1 MAHIPERRKNVR
13 RKDEESLRK
22 NEEKYRSILESIEE
36 GYYEVDLAGKLT
48 FFNDSICQAIG
59 YPREELM
66 GMNYQ
71 QYTNQENAKRLFQAF
86 NEVYRTGKGNKACA
100 YEIIKKDGTKRYV
113 TASISLRK
121 DSSRK
126 KIGFRGIIWDVTEL
140 KISEEALRQNEEKYR
155 ILLDNAS
162 DAILLANEEGNL
174 LEVNKKAEELLGYT
188 RKKLLGANISKIH
201 PKEELEKIINGFEEI
216 NKKGLGTVNNTAV
229 LRKDGRTVSIDISG
243 CVIEYSGKKVLQGIF
258 RDITERKQME
268 EALRKSEEKY
278 RNILGSIDDGYYEVD
293 LAGNYTLVND
303 AECRNLGYTKE
314 ELIGM
319 NNRQYQDEE
328 NAKKAYRAF
337 SEVYRTGEP
346 IKVLGMEVIRKDGTK
361 RFNEISVSLIRD
373 EKGKPVGFRGITRD
387 TTKRKLT
394 EDALH
399 QSEEKYRTILESI
412 DDGYCEQDLAG
423 NFTFLNDSMYRIYGY
438 PKEELMG
445 MNYKQYTDKENGRK
459 CFQAYRNIYITGEP
473 GKVFDFE
480 IIRKDGTKRHIES
493 SVSLQKD
500 SAGKPIV
507 FRGVVRDVTERKLTE
522 EALRHS
528 EERYRNILESIQE
541 GYFEVD
547 LAGNLTFV
555 NDAMCENLK
564 FTKEELIGM
573 NFSQY
578 TDETNAR
585 ELYQV
590 YNKIY
595 RTGEPV
601 KIADFEFI
609 RKDGTKLFAETSTA
623 LVRDADGKIIG
634 FSGVSRDITDRKLTE
649 DALRQSEEKYRTVLE
664 EMEEG
669 YFELDLSGNFTFVN
683 NAECRNLGYSREELI
698 GMNNRQY
705 QDEATAKKMYQLFNA
720 LYKTGE
726 PVKVLDVEVIRKD
739 GTKTFNET
747 SIFLIKDAKGKPTGF
762 RGVSRDITE
771 RKRAEDALRKN
782 QEELIKK
789 NREIEEGRKNIQITL
804 ERLGKAYEDL
814 KASQVK
820 ILQQEKMASIGHLA
834 AGVAHEINNP
844 MAFIAS
850 NLGTLD
856 KYIRRLLDFI
866 QMQEEMFKSLK
877 ATDAIEKLGKKRKE
891 LKLDYITHDV
901 KQLIT
906 ESLDGSERVQKIVQG
921 LNRFSRVDNAEYK
934 DTDINECIENS
945 IKIVWN
951 ELKHKATITK
961 NYGNFPH
968 TKCYPQQLTQVF
980 VNLLI
985 NAVQSIKK
993 QGEIAINTW
1002 SKDGFIWIT
1011 VSDTGCGISK
1021 ENQGKIFEPF
1031 FTTKEV
1037 GKGTGLGLSISYEIM
1052 QRHKG
1057 ELSFQSEK
1065 GKGTTFTIR
1074 MPIV

>member
-1 MAHIPERRKNVR
+1 MEHIPERRKNVR
-13 RKDEESLRK
+13 RKDEEALRRS
-22 NEEKYRSILESIEE
+22 EEKYRSILESIEE
-36 GYYEVDLAGKLT
+36 GYYEVDLAGNLT
-48 FFNDSICQAIG
+48 FFNDSTCRSIG
-59 YPREELM
+59 YSRVELM
-66 GMNYQ
+66 GMNYR
-71 QYTNQENAKRLFQAF
+71 QYTNQENAKKLFQAF
-86 NEVYRTGKGNKACA
+86 NEVYRTGKTSKGCE
-100 YEIIKKDGTKRYV
+100 YEIIKKDGTKSYV
-113 TASISLRK
+113 AASISLRK
-121 DSSRK
+121 DSPRK
-126 KIGFRGIIWDVTEL
+126 KIGFSGIIRDITER
-140 KISEEALRQNEEKYR
+140 KITEETLRHSEEKYR
-155 ILLDNAS
+155 SLLDNAS
-162 DAILLANEEGNL
+162 DAILLTNVEGNL
-174 LEVNKKAEELLGYT
+174 LEVNRKAEELLGYT
-188 RKKLLGANISKIH
+188 RKELLGVNITKIH
-201 PKEELEKIINGFEEI
+201 PKEELEKIINCFEKI
-216 NKKGLGTVNNTAV
+216 NKKGLGLVNNTAV
-229 LRKDGRTVSIDISG
+229 LRKDGTTVSVDISG
-243 CVIEYSGKKVLQGIF
+243 SVIEYGGKKILQGIF

-268 EALRKSEEKY
+268 DALRKSEEKY
-278 RNILGSIDDGYYEVD
+278 RTVLESIDDGYYEAD
-293 LAGNYTLVND
+293 LAGNYTFAND
-303 AECRNLGYTKE
+303 AEGRNLGYTKE

-319 NNRQYQDEE
+319 NNRQYQDETS
-328 NAKKAYRAF
+328 AKKTYQAF
-337 SEVYRTGEP
+337 REVYRTGEP
-346 IKVLGMEVIRKDGTK
+346 IKVLGMEVIRKDGTEG
-361 RFNEISVSLIRD
+361 FNEISVSLIRG

-387 TTKRKLT
+387 TTKRKRA
-394 EDALH
+394 EDALR
-399 QSEEKYRTILESI
+399 QSEEKYRNILESI

-445 MNYKQYTDKENGRK
+445 MNYKQHTDKENGRK
-459 CFQAYRNIYITGEP
+459 CFQTYRNIYITGEP

-500 SAGKPIV
+500 SAGKPIA
-507 FRGVVRDVTERKLTE
+507 FRGIVRDITERKKME
-522 EALRHS
+522 DALRRS
-528 EERYRNILESIQE
+528 EEKYRTILKNMQE

-555 NDAMCENLK
+555 NDALCENLR
-564 FTKEELIGM
+564 FAREELIGM

-595 RTGEPV
+595 RTGESV
-601 KIADFEFI
+601 KTADFEFI
-609 RKDGTKLFAETSTA
+609 RKDGTKLFAETSTS
-623 LVRDADGKIIG
+623 LIRDADGKLIG
-634 FSGVSRDITDRKLTE
+634 FSGVSRDVTGRKLAE

-698 GMNNRQY
+698 RMNNREY
-705 QDEATAKKMYQLFNA
+705 QDEETAKKMYQLFNT

-726 PVKVLDVEVIRKD
+726 PVKVLDLEVIRKD
-739 GTKTFNET
+739 GTKIFNET
-747 SIFLIKDAKGKPTGF
+747 SIFLIKNAKGKPTGF
-762 RGVSRDITE
+762 RGVSRDITA

-789 NREIEEGRKNIQITL
+789 NQEIEEGRKNIQITL

-814 KASQVK
+814 KASQTK
-820 ILQQEKMASIGHLA
+820 MLQQEKMASIGHLA
-834 AGVAHEINNP
+834 AGVSHEINNP

-856 KYIRRLLDFI
+856 KYIRRLMDFI
-866 QMQEEMFKSLK
+866 QMQAEMFKTLK

-891 LKLDYITHDV
+891 LKLDYIMQDV

-906 ESLDGSERVQKIVQG
+906 ESLDGSDRVQKIVQG
-921 LNRFSRVDNAEYK
+921 LNRFSREDNAEYK
-934 DTDINECIENS
+934 DTDINECIESS
-945 IKIVWN
+945 IKIVWT
-951 ELKHKATITK
+951 ELKHKTTLTK

-968 TKCYPQQLTQVF
+968 TKCYPQQLNQVF

-1002 SKDGFIWIT
+1002 SKDGSIWIM

-1021 ENQGKIFEPF
+1021 ENQNKVFEPF

-1037 GKGTGLGLSISYEIM
+1037 GQGTGLGLSITYEII

-1057 ELSFQSEK
+1057 EITFESK
-1065 GKGTTFTIR
+1065 AGKGTTFTIR
-1074 MPIV
+1074 IPIV